1 MTRLLFLPFLLLL
14 AAPAWCGETV
24 ARVIFAAGDVQ
35 ALRDGQWLPLTRNA
49 DVLSGDEIRTGAA
62 SSVQLRFTDS
72 SIVAL
77 NAGSNFRV
85 DEFIYK
91 NGASGEK
98 ALFSLLK
105 GSLRTIT
112 GAVGRKN
119 RQDYGIV
126 TPTSTIGI
134 RGTHFNLAVCA
145 DDCRNPDGSLAANGT
160 YGGVVAGR
168 ISSTPNAN
176 PAAAREF
183 GRGEFFFAPS
193 ASLPPQPLLTPPAF
207 LTSRIEA
214 RQPAGTT
221 VATAS
226 TTVTGATA
234 SSPPPA
240 DEATTTAITLPTTST
255 ALPAV
260 ATETLNTS
268 GTSAVIN
275 TVTGFIAQYFTGS
288 NYIVVDSCGGTMC
301 QPGQASE
308 FTNSGIVLTGYSTGL
323 NPPKGSLAGGSV
335 VDSGSVV
342 LNGAVFAWGRWTGS
356 FLVTDTSNT
365 TYSNLPSGVLFGM
378 TDDVTVGTNFGNTWP
393 GSGLVTYTLAGGP
406 SPVDTAGNVGTLNS
420 MSGSLD
426 FLTRNVTFNA
436 SMTMNVPAQGVANLA
451 VSGGGTVSPTNDNL
465 LGATLSASCTGSGC
479 ATPTSGG
486 TFDARFAGSAAQVM
500 VVNGIGQN
508 AVRDTS
514 GTGSQ
519 SVLFLGVLKCTS
531 GC

>member
-1 MTRLLFLPFLLLL
+1 MTRLLLLPFLLFLS
-14 AAPAWCGETV
+14 APAWCGETV
-24 ARVIFAAGDVQ
+24 ARVIFSAGDVQ
-35 ALRDGQWLPLTRNA
+35 VLRGGQWLPLARNA
-49 DVLSGDEIRTGAA
+49 EVQTGDELRTGAA

-77 NAGSNFRV
+77 NSGSSFRV
-85 DEFIYK
+85 DEFIDK
-91 NGASGEK
+91 NGAAGEK

-105 GSLRTIT
+105 GGLRTIT

-134 RGTHFNLAVCA
+134 RGTHFYLAVCA

-207 LTSRIEA
+207 LTTRIEA

-234 SSPPPA
+234 TPQPPA
-240 DEATTTAITLPTTST
+240 DEPATTAIALPTTST

-260 ATETLNTS
+260 ATETLNSS

-301 QPGQASE
+301 QPGEATE
-308 FTNSGIVLTGYSTGL
+308 FTNSGIVLTGYSTGA
-323 NPPKGSLAGGSV
+323 NPPKGSLAGGTV

-342 LNGAVFAWGRWTGS
+342 LNGAVYAWGRWTGA
-356 FLVTDTSNT
+356 FLVTDTSGT

-378 TDDVTVGTNFGNTWP
+378 TDDVAVGANTSSTWP

-406 SPVDTAGNVGTLNS
+406 SPVDTAGNVGTLNG

-426 FLTRNVTFNA
+426 FLTRNIAFSA
-436 SMTMNVPAQGVANLA
+436 SMTMNVPTQGVANLSM
-451 VSGGGTVSPTNDNL
+451 SGGGTLSPTNDKL
-465 LGATLSASCTGSGC
+465 VGATLSTSCSGAGC
-479 ATPTSGG
+479 AAPTSGG
-486 TFDARFAGSAAQVM
+486 SFDTRFAGTAAQVM

-508 AVRDTS
+508 AVRDAS

-519 SVLFLGVLKCTS
+519 SVLFLGVLRCAS